1 VRILLDTHVLLWWL
15 MEDPHLPRAFQAA
28 IADAANDVFVSAVT
42 HAEIAIKRSLG
53 KLDAPW
59 IPDELLAENGIIGMS
74 FTSSHARRM
83 LDLPF
88 HHRDPFDRMLIA
100 QAAHEDVAF
109 ATVDPRCRQYDIRL
123 FEPA

>member
-1 VRILLDTHVLLWWL
+1 MRILLDTHVLLWWL
-15 MEDPHLPRAFQAA
+15 MDDPHLPGAFQVA
-28 IADAANDVFVSAVT
+28 IADADNEVFVSAVT

-59 IPDELLAENGIIGMS
+59 IPDELLADNGIIGMS
-74 FTSSHARRM
+74 FTSSHATRM

-100 QAAHEDVAF
+100 QVALEDVAF

-123 FEPA
+123 LDPA

>member
-1 VRILLDTHVLLWWL
+1 MRILLDTHVLLWWL
-15 MEDPHLPRAFQAA
+15 MEDRHLPDTFRAA
-28 IADAANDVFVSAVT
+28 IADPDNDLFVSSVT
-42 HAEIAIKRSLG
+42 HAEIVVKRSLG

-59 IPDELLAENGIIGMS
+59 IPDELLADNGMAGMS

-88 HHRDPFDRMLIA
+88 HHHDPFDRMLIA

-123 FEPA
+123 YDPA